1 MAGWVVKR
9 GEIWHIGFHYKGT
22 EYRIS
27 AKTSKKREAE
37 KILAYYLAQCA
48 RNEFRGFE
56 QEKGLTLHEALVDF
70 VADYQQRGL
79 RDVQITKYRAG
90 NLRAFFK
97 EIPAADITERKID
110 LYIKYRLKLGR
121 SRTTVNRELQLLG
134 QALRL
139 AKRKKLL
146 KEVPHIEK
154 FSEKDNARQGFF
166 EREEFETIVGFLPDY
181 LKDLTRFAYHTGWR
195 KGEIL
200 TLEWR
205 DIHGD
210 VIRLR
215 PEIAKNKDGRVII
228 LVGEVANIIDRRRA
242 ERVESCP
249 YVFHRQGK
257 QVRDYS
263 RAWGKARE
271 LAGVPERLFHDSRR
285 TAARNMDRAQVP
297 RSVAKQ
303 IIGHKTDAMYNRYR
317 IVDEQDIR
325 EGMIQSENYLANTNN
340 AHSTHK

>member
-1 MAGWVVKR
+1 M
-9 GEIWHIGFHYKGT
+9 
-22 EYRIS
+22 
-27 AKTSKKREAE
+27 
-37 KILAYYLAQCA
+37 
-48 RNEFRGFE
+48 
-56 QEKGLTLHEALVDF
+56 
-70 VADYQQRGL
+70 
-79 RDVQITKYRAG
+79 
-90 NLRAFFK
+90 
-97 EIPAADITERKID
+97 
-110 LYIKYRLKLGR
+110 
-121 SRTTVNRELQLLG
+121 
-134 QALRL
+134 
-139 AKRKKLL
+139 
-146 KEVPHIEK
+146 
-154 FSEKDNARQGFF
+154 
-166 EREEFETIVGFLPDY
+166 
-181 LKDLTRFAYHTGWR
+181 
-195 KGEIL
+195 
-200 TLEWR
+200 EWR

-317 IVDEQDIR
+317 IVDEQDIH